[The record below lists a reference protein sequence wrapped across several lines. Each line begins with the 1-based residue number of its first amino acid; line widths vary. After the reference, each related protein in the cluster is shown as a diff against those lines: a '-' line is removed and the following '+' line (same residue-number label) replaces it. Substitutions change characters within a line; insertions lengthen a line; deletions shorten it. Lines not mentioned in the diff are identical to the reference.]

1 MTSYWKN
8 VVPLYL
14 SLVVS
19 FALPIV
25 EALAVEKIDIVFL
38 AYLGLVIPL
47 AVIISTS
54 ARIYAQSDV
63 FSHSFAQDK
72 DGVAATVRTTMVSL
86 AVYVPAMVW
95 LHFVAPW
102 PPERPLWSVLLSV
115 FLFSSVLQAPR
126 MVAQAMSAGAGTSR
140 TVLLSSIIMVVSA
153 ALLNTA
159 IVVWVRDADT
169 GIALSI
175 AANIVSVSAASG
187 YVWMKVFAGSQT
199 KGALAR
205 ALRGFDIANLKTLA
219 FAVIESLSYNGFFYV
234 FATVLLAIS
243 VDSAAKFNF
252 ISSLCLI
259 AVAWRLTFS
268 IILQSAFSKP
278 LGVSEHYR
286 LFVRFVGA
294 GLAHVVPSLAL
305 IWLFITLMTDIQ
317 DFQREFIAL
326 SAIMLLGTF
335 NQIALAGLRAKN
347 AMGRMAMISVASN
360 VVGTGVILSW
370 GADAALVGLLI
381 VAVCDELFRT
391 TMSTLMLYRVVT
403 RPAPVL
409 IATPG

>member
-1 MTSYWKN
+1 MTSYWKT

-63 FSHSFAQDK
+63 FSHGFAPDQ
-72 DGVAATVRTTMVSL
+72 DGVAATVRTAIVSL
-86 AVYVPAMVW
+86 AVYVPAMMW

-102 PPERPLWSVLLSV
+102 PQERPLWSLLLSV

-126 MVAQAMSAGAGTSR
+126 MVAQAMSTGGRTSR
-140 TVLLSSIIMVVSA
+140 TVLVSSVIMVVSA

-159 IVVWVRDADT
+159 IVLLVRDADT

-187 YVWMKVFAGSQT
+187 YVWVKVFAGSET
-199 KGALAR
+199 RGVLAR
-205 ALRGFDIANLKTLA
+205 ALRGFDIRNLKTLA
-219 FAVIESLSYNGFFYV
+219 FAVIESLSYNAFFYV
-234 FATVLLAIS
+234 FATALLAIS

-286 LFVRFVGA
+286 LFIKMVGA

-305 IWLFITLMTDIQ
+305 IWLFITTMTDIQ
-317 DFQREFIAL
+317 DFQSEFAAL

-347 AMGRMAMISVASN
+347 AMGRMAMLSVLSN
-360 VVGTGVILSW
+360 VVGGSVILWW
-370 GADAALVGLLI
+370 GGDAALAGLLI

-391 TMSTLMLYRVVT
+391 TMSTLMLYRVVA

-409 IATPG
+409 VQTPG

>member
-14 SLVVS
+14 SIVVS

-25 EALAVEKIDIVFL
+25 EALAVEKIDMVFL

-63 FSHSFAQDK
+63 FSHSFAQDR
-72 DGVAATVRTTMVSL
+72 DGVAAMVRTMAVSL
-86 AVYVPAMVW
+86 AVFVPAMVW

-102 PPERPLWSVLLSV
+102 PQDRPLWSILLSV
-115 FLFSSVLQAPR
+115 LLFSSVLQAPR
-126 MVAQAMSAGAGTSR
+126 MVAQAMSADVGTSR

-153 ALLNTA
+153 ALLNA
-159 IVVWVRDADT
+159 GIVMFVRDADT
-169 GIALSI
+169 GLALSI
-175 AANIVSVSAASG
+175 AANIISVSVANG
-187 YVWMKVFAGSQT
+187 YVWMKVFARGENSGPLT
-199 KGALAR
+199 R
-205 ALRGFDIANLKTLA
+205 ALKGFDIRNLKTLA
-219 FAVIESLSYNGFFYV
+219 FAVVESLSYNAFFFV
-234 FATVLLAIS
+234 FGTTLLAIS

-268 IILQSAFSKP
+268 ILLQSTFSKP
-278 LGVSEHYR
+278 LGVEDHYR
-286 LFVRFVGA
+286 LFVKLVAA
-294 GLAHVVPSLAL
+294 GLAHVVPSLVL
-305 IWLFITLMTDIQ
+305 IWLFITTMTDIA

-347 AMGRMAMISVASN
+347 AMGRMAMLSVISN
-360 VVGTGVILSW
+360 VFGAGVILSW
-370 GADAALVGLLI
+370 GADAAIAGLLI

-391 TMSTLMLYRVVT
+391 TMSTLMLYRVVS
-403 RPAPVL
+403 RPAPLL
-409 IATPG
+409 IPTPG